1 MKWALVV
8 YFFVLTPT
16 STGYESLWNTAEH
29 YGYEGWYRT
38 YYATAEECIQ
48 AQHKFT
54 ENRPNIDQIR
64 ASCEHQGFY

>member
-16 STGYESLWNTAEH
+16 STGYESKWNTAEH

-48 AQHKFT
+48 AQWKFT
-54 ENRPNIDQIR
+54 DNQPKIDQMR
-64 ASCEHQGFY
+64 ASCEIDEY